1 MKNKISW
8 RDAMATAL
16 LSAVTVVVPSAFA
29 GDLGDSIESGIGN
42 VEGLMNV
49 YQSWQEFTAAHNGL
63 TPGDSQF
70 DPDYAPPGSPR
81 IPSACAGSA
90 QCNACYEKAVRDIN
104 FYRYSLDKGRG
115 ITNNALQYAKKAM
128 AFGDT
133 GSQTMGV
140 GGLAWTHKAKPEIEK
155 SVAKLRKTYQ
165 SKYTEWIAGLQTS
178 LQALGKCEE
187 EFFKERDWYNRFG
200 YIYYSF
206 MADRYKSPD

>member
-70 DPDYAPPGSPR
+70 DPDYAPPGSPQ
-81 IPSACAGSA
+81 IPSACAGSE
-90 QCNACYEKAVRDIN
+90 QCNACYEKAVKDIN
-104 FYRYSLDKGRG
+104 FYRFSLDKGRG
-115 ITNNALQYAKKAM
+115 IANNALQYSKKAI